1 MKQEY
6 LTGVDAASEPA
17 EARRLIYTLHVDEA
31 TRIVWDITKA
41 LELITFSCATV
52 VEMPAEAMERTLH
65 TVQHTAT
72 RFNEVDH
79 SIPGIGAPLY
89 DNGVLAMRLIDGT
102 HRCGKAWH
110 LGHQFWVRVLRKEAS
125 RACIL
130 ECGDW
135 RLIP

>member
-1 MKQEY
+1 VKQEY
-6 LTGVDAASEPA
+6 LTGTDAASDPA
-17 EARRLIYTLHVDEA
+17 EARRLIYTLRYDDA
-31 TRIVWDITKA
+31 TIVWDITKA
-41 LELITFSCATV
+41 LELITFSCAAV
-52 VEMPAEAMERTLH
+52 VEMPAEEMEQTLH
-65 TVQHTAT
+65 IVKHSAA

-89 DNGVLAMRLIDGT
+89 DNGVLVMRLIDGT

-110 LGHQFWVRVLRKEAS
+110 LGHQFWVRVLRREAS